1 MPSLPNV
8 RTGVAFLASV
18 GLVACGSVAVGAPSA
33 ISPRQ
38 ADSDA
43 APSPLEHIDPYHARF
58 GRMRPVIA
66 IVGVNS
72 GTELTDYVIPYG
84 ILQQAA
90 VGEVVTVATGPGAM
104 TMRPALRIQ
113 PQATIAAF
121 DARFPNGADY
131 VIVPAVVQRD
141 DPALLGWIR
150 QQAAKGGTLVSICD
164 GALVLAGSGV
174 LDGRRAT
181 AHWATA
187 GYRRKT
193 YPQVAWTGDRRY
205 VADGKIV
212 SSAGIS
218 AAIPTSLALVEA
230 IAGHARAAAVAAEVG
245 APDWSSLHDSHQFTP
260 KLGRNLSAFA
270 KTQYLNGWFHRP
282 ESIGI
287 TVRGG
292 IDEIAL
298 ALTADAYTRT
308 GRARAYTLASN
319 PTPVTTLHGLTL
331 LPDRTDSRS
340 FTRSVAV
347 ASDKPAL
354 TLDRVLAEIARLY
367 GRQTAYGVALD
378 FEYPNFHD

>member
-1 MPSLPNV
+1 MSFLPNIQC
-8 RTGVAFLASV
+8 RFALAAA
-18 GLVACGSVAVGAPSA
+18 GLVMGCGSVATGAPTA
-33 ISPRQ
+33 TSPRRT
-38 ADSDA
+38 DSRA
-43 APSPLEHIDPYHARF
+43 VSSPLEHIEPYHARF
-58 GRMRPVIA
+58 GRIRPVIA

-84 ILQQAA
+84 ILQQAN

-113 PQATIAAF
+113 PQATIAGF

-150 QQAAKGGTLVSICD
+150 QQAAKGSMLVSICD
-164 GALVLAGSGV
+164 GALVLANSGV
-174 LDGRRAT
+174 LDGHRAT

-193 YPQVAWTGDRRY
+193 YPQVAWTDDRRY

-230 IAGHARAAAVAAEVG
+230 IAGHARAVAVAAEVG
-245 APDWSSLHDSHQFTP
+245 APDWGPAHDSHQFTP
-260 KLGRNLSAFA
+260 RLGRNLSAFA
-270 KTQYLNGWFHRP
+270 TTQYLNGWFHRP
-282 ESIGI
+282 QAIGVAVS
-287 TVRGG
+287 TGV
-292 IDEIAL
+292 DEVAL
-298 ALTADAYTRT
+298 ALTADAYART
-308 GRARAYTLASN
+308 GRARAYALATDAAS
-319 PTPVTTLHGLTL
+319 VTTLRGLTF
-331 LPDRTDSRS
+331 LPDRTVGRSLSR
-340 FTRSVAV
+340 TVTL

-354 TLDRVLAEIARLY
+354 TLDRVLIEITRLY

-378 FEYPNFHD
+378 FEYPNFHG